1 MGCFWCSENLFM
13 RLQGVHS
20 THVGYA
26 GGNTPNASYQD
37 VCTGRTNHNEVVRV
51 IFDPEVIKYEELL
64 RIFWEHHDPT
74 TFHQQGGDRGSQYR
88 SGIYYYGE
96 EQKRLAEK
104 SREQFQ
110 RDVEKGYNAGKIVST
125 EILDAEKPVEENG
138 LGPFYYA
145 EESHQQYD
153 ARPGSRNYCGLRP
166 LGVAYGSSKG
176 K

>member
-104 SREQFQ
+104 SREQYQ
-110 RDVEKGYNAGKIVST
+110 RDIDKSFKAGAKVVST
-125 EILDAEKPVEENG
+125 EIISAEDMEAYS
-138 LGPFYYA
+138 PFYYA
-145 EESHQQYD
+145 EEGHQQYD
-153 ARPGSRNYCGLRP
+153 ARRGSRNYCGLRP
-166 LGVAYGSSKG
+166 LGVAYGFANKG
-176 K
+176 AK